1 MSSQELRPPQPQRTD
16 DFHTWLC
23 EVEGYETFSSLS
35 TRRDISQEDAKTWVE
50 DQVKAGKLFTVSHLD
65 GVLIPQ
71 VLFTERGTINAPV
84 SELAYALRHAN
95 IGAWH
100 TWAWLVS
107 PSGLLS
113 GDIPAEVVQKNQARA
128 FTAAQRHIA
137 EVQRASGQ
145 GYVA

>member
-84 SELAYALRHAN
+84 SELAYAKESSTCLHRSSASHRR
-95 IGAWH
+95 
-100 TWAWLVS
+100 S
-107 PSGLLS
+107 
-113 GDIPAEVVQKNQARA
+113 
-128 FTAAQRHIA
+128 TA
-137 EVQRASGQ
+137 S
-145 GYVA
+145 